1 MEKRKTKSPRTNKT
15 DKQNEPGEIA
25 VRATPSESPKH
36 QWRAWLWSR
45 QNKNKTKL
53 VVVSRSGCSTLM
65 EKQQTHTAPTKLTT
79 DAITLRAA
87 PSKAPKNTKNKWHAF
102 AGEQA
107 EQKQNWY

>member
-1 MEKRKTKSPRTNKT
+1 MHQTSLSKLLRQKI
-15 DKQNEPGEIA
+15 QNINGA
-25 VRATPSESPKH
+25 RL
-36 QWRAWLWSR
+36 LWSR

-87 PSKAPKNTKNKWHAF
+87 PSKDPNSTKNQWHAF